1 MAITTLESDKTVK
14 VPYGFK
20 GEKIT
25 IAEMIKT
32 KEFTSLEPLFAERI
46 LDMIRDNP
54 SIGILKGGGG
64 RTEEQVRNLFY
75 ANYKKINDAP
85 DYEND
90 ASKYEEIKSGKLK
103 WNPEDSQWYRRATD
117 RTVAVP
123 GGSWHEGGY
132 AVDFT
137 GNIDLAGKVSKNY
150 QLEQVTGTGETHH
163 FQPLGVP
170 ISKRMFLE
178 LKNNYGIDAIK
189 TPLSP
194 DLLLYINKEIASN
207 VPRHPQRIKK
217 VLDAAL
223 AKFKTTLPGADE
235 KTVREQFLTFAGQ
248 SASAVKVDWSQ
259 VREITPTTVAK
270 AIAPRTTTTST
281 IPATTTTGVPK
292 TTTTTVKP
300 TTTTIPAGLTPLEIM
315 QNTAAEYA
323 NNLSTTTTM
332 APQTTTT
339 MPVTTKPPK
348 PTSTTMAPTTTTT
361 APPATQPTVPRPGQ
375 SSTSTTTSTL
385 PPRSTTTNPGQSVA
399 PTTTIP
405 TQNDVPVGIAPT
417 LSNPAT
423 LSADGGQY
431 ALGVSGRR
439 IYNSKGVLVSY
450 EGYKY
455 TNPTTG
461 VVSQPQYFTGDEDAL
476 YGLSIEALST
486 LQNAM
491 YNVGRLGKGYT
502 PGVVDSKTTSA
513 YKSLLVT
520 ANGYGEDFETTISR
534 LATTG
539 SSARG
544 GALTQYR
551 VSNDADVRA
560 IMNKVSQQ
568 TLGRKLGEGD
578 LNRLSGLYRELERTS
593 GQSNAAEIV
602 QPPQVE
608 TFTQNKLEEMFPEDT
623 NARQFGSYLTAIE
636 KKYNL

>member
-46 LDMIRDNP
+46 LEMIRDNP

-90 ASKYEEIKSGKLK
+90 VSKYEEIKSGKLK
-103 WNPEDSQWYRRATD
+103 WNPEDGQWYRRATD

-248 SASAVKVDWSQ
+248 SSSPVKVDWSQ

-270 AIAPRTTTTST
+270 AVAPRTTTTST
-281 IPATTTTGVPK
+281 MPTTSTLPT
-292 TTTTTVKP
+292 TTTTTVPK
-300 TTTTIPAGLTPLEIM
+300 TGLSLEAM

-323 NNLSTTTTM
+323 NNLGTTTTM

-348 PTSTTMAPTTTTT
+348 TTSTTMAPTTNTTVPT
-361 APPATQPTVPRPGQ
+361 ETQPTVPRPGQ
-375 SSTSTTTSTL
+375 SPASTTTSTL
-385 PPRSTTTNPGQSVA
+385 PLRSTTTNPGQSVA
-399 PTTTIP
+399 PTTTVP
-405 TQNDVPVGIAPT
+405 TQNDVPSSIAPT
-417 LSNPAT
+417 LLNPAT
-423 LSADGGQY
+423 LSASGGQY
-431 ALGVSGRR
+431 ALGVSGQR
-439 IYNSKGVLVSY
+439 IYNSSGKLLKY

-461 VVSQPQYFTGDEDAL
+461 VVSQPKYFTGDEDAL

-502 PGVVDSKTTSA
+502 PGVVDPKTTSA
-513 YKSLLVT
+513 YKSLLIT

>member
-1 MAITTLESDKTVK
+1 MAIVNLESDKTVK

-25 IAEMIKT
+25 IAEMINT
-32 KEFTSLEPLFAERI
+32 EEFKSLEPLFAERI

-54 SIGILKGGGG
+54 SIGILKGGAG
-64 RTEEQVRNLFY
+64 RSEEQVRNLFY

-90 ASKYEEIKSGKLK
+90 SSKYEEIKSGKLK
-103 WNPEDSQWYRRATD
+103 WNPEDNQWYKRVTSK
-117 RTVAVP
+117 TVAVP
-123 GGSWHEGGY
+123 GASWHEGGY

-137 GNIDLAGKVSKNY
+137 GNVALAGKVGAKY

-178 LKNNYGIDAIK
+178 LKNTYGIDAIK

-217 VLDAAL
+217 VLDAAIS
-223 AKFKTTLPGADE
+223 KFKTSLPGE
-235 KTVREQFLTFAGQ
+235 NEQTVREKFLTFAGQ
-248 SASAVKVDWSQ
+248 SASPIKVDWNQ
-259 VREITPTTVAK
+259 VSNPTPTTVAK
-270 AIAPRTTTTST
+270 AVLPKTTTTST
-281 IPATTTTGVPK
+281 MPVTRSTIGGVGRIPGANAATTTTLAPQ
-292 TTTTTVKP
+292 TTTTTPV
-300 TTTTIPAGLTPLEIM
+300 TTTTSPEQVGGQRSLAPS
-315 QNTAAEYA
+315 QSEYGPRP
-323 NNLSTTTTM
+323 SQ
-332 APQTTTT
+332 PISTTTT
-339 MPVTTKPPK
+339 MPVTTTTQK
-348 PTSTTMAPTTTTT
+348 PTSTTMSPSTPPTTTTI
-361 APPATQPTVPRPGQ
+361 PQTQPTVPRPGQ
-375 SSTSTTTSTL
+375 T
-385 PPRSTTTNPGQSVA
+385 PA

-405 TQNDVPVGIAPT
+405 TQNDVPSSISPT
-417 LSNPAT
+417 LLNPAT

-439 IYNSKGVLVSY
+439 IYNSSGALVKY

-455 TNPTTG
+455 KSPATG
-461 VVSQPQYFTGDEDAL
+461 QLSEPKYFTGDEDAL
-476 YGLSIEALST
+476 YSLSVEELSN

-491 YNVGRLGKGYT
+491 YNVGKLGKGYS

-539 SSARG
+539 ASARG
-544 GALTQYR
+544 GELNQYR

-578 LNRLSGLYRELERTS
+578 LNRLSGLYRDLERTAGQAS
-593 GQSNAAEIV
+593 GAEVV
-602 QPPQVE
+602 QAPQVE

>member
-1 MAITTLESDKTVK
+1 MTITILDSDKTVK
-14 VPYGFK
+14 VPYGFN

-25 IAEMIKT
+25 IAKMVET

-90 ASKYEEIKSGKLK
+90 VSKYEEIKSGKLK
-103 WNPEDSQWYRRATD
+103 WNPEDSQWYRRTTSK
-117 RTVAVP
+117 TVAVP

-137 GNIDLAGKVSKNY
+137 GNVDLAGKVSKKY
-150 QLEQVTGTGETHH
+150 QLEQITGTGETHH

-170 ISKRMFLE
+170 NSKRMFLE

-207 VPRHPQRIKK
+207 VPRHPARIKK

-223 AKFKTTLPGADE
+223 TKFKDSLPGADE
-235 KTVREQFLTFAGQ
+235 QTVREQFLTFAGQ
-248 SASAVKVDWSQ
+248 SASPAKIDWSQ

-270 AIAPRTTTTST
+270 AVAPRTTTTST
-281 IPATTTTGVPK
+281 IPATTTTTTAPK
-292 TTTTTVKP
+292 T
-300 TTTTIPAGLTPLEIM
+300 ALSLEAM
-315 QNTAAEYA
+315 QNNAAQYA
-323 NNLSTTTTM
+323 NNQTAPATPATTTM

-348 PTSTTMAPTTTTT
+348 STSTTMAPSTSTTIPTE
-361 APPATQPTVPRPGQ
+361 TQPTIPRPSQ
-375 SSTSTTTSTL
+375 SPASTTTSTL
-385 PPRSTTTNPGQSVA
+385 PARPTNPSPGQSTA
-399 PTTTIP
+399 PTTTVP
-405 TQNDVPVGIAPT
+405 TQNDAPGNISPLLT
-417 LSNPAT
+417 NTGVLS
-423 LSADGGQY
+423 SDGGSF
-431 ALGVSGRR
+431 AIGVSGRR
-439 IYNSKGVLVSY
+439 IYDGSGKLVSY

-455 TNPTTG
+455 KSPVTG
-461 VVSQPQYFTGDEDAL
+461 KESVPLYYEGDVEKTL
-476 YGLSIEALST
+476 YGLSVEELST

-491 YNVGRLGKGYT
+491 YNVGRLSKGYS
-502 PGVVDSKTTSA
+502 PGVVDPKTASA
-513 YKSLLVT
+513 YKGILAT
-520 ANGYGEDFETTISR
+520 ANGYGEDFQTTITR
-534 LATTG
+534 LASG
-539 SSARG
+539 GAAVRG
-544 GALTQYR
+544 GQLNQYR
-551 VSNDADVRA
+551 VSSDADVRA

-578 LNRLSGLYRELERTS
+578 LNRLSNLYRELERTS
-593 GQSNAAEIV
+593 GQNTAAEIV

-623 NARQFGSYLTAIE
+623 NARQFGSYLTALE